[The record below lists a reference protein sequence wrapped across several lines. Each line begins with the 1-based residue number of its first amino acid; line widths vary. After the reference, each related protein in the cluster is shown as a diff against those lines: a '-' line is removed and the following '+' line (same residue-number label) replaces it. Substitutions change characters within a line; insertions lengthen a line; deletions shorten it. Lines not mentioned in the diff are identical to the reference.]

1 MSDAE
6 SKVAR
11 AMKTPDP
18 AAADRLLLEAVCIDP
33 ELGVAYG
40 LRGRLAVARG
50 DAVAAAHHFRVAYAR
65 GDRADETR
73 VGLALC
79 LAAIGQVDL
88 AERVR
93 ENLALPP
100 GFEELSDDVVAAH
113 EALRRVL
120 AAPLPPRGT
129 PALLPGERPV
139 SATETGPPAAG
150 IRTVTLAPLA
160 APASLGQVTDPARER
175 RPGEPASR
183 QEFASTAPTPAPA
196 EVTPPPSGRRLPDWV
211 DHIERPLARPPAPN
225 VGPSADWIEDST
237 VRAAQPAAPYPAGR
251 GRPSAIEIG
260 PSSDEAFTI
269 GDDPG
274 EPATTVRSPVTGRAI
289 RPQDVIA
296 ARIGSRM
303 PEMDRR
309 VDLLEQARAFGR
321 LDGARLHFAVEVPG
335 PVLTAPGIAPRP
347 LCKRMAFAASDQEL
361 LFRDLDRADVPLVRL
376 TRAQLSRIDVLNDET
391 QAMLTLRD
399 GRQIHVDLRS
409 LVRHHPPTARVVVK
423 RIVEFGRLVG
433 D

>member
-100 GFEELSDDVVAAH
+100 GFEELSDDVAAAH

-139 SATETGPPAAG
+139 SATETRPTAAG

-175 RPGEPASR
+175 RPVEP
-183 QEFASTAPTPAPA
+183 ASTAPPPVPA

-211 DHIERPLARPPAPN
+211 DHIERPLARPPASN

-237 VRAAQPAAPYPAGR
+237 VRDVRAAAPYPAGR
-251 GRPSAIEIG
+251 GGPIAIELG

-274 EPATTVRSPVTGRAI
+274 EPAMTVRSPVTGRAI
-289 RPQDVIA
+289 RPQDVSA
-296 ARIGSRM
+296 ARVGSRM

-309 VDLLEQARAFGR
+309 VDLLEQARAFER

-347 LCKRMAFAASDQEL
+347 LCKRMAFAASDQDL

-391 QAMLTLRD
+391 QATLTLRD

-423 RIVEFGRLVG
+423 RIVEFGRLVS